1 MYIRRYANEIATESI
16 VFGRSSG
23 LRASKNLGQLHVRRW
38 WLLGKPLN
46 RLSKLLMLFDCLT
59 VNNIFD
65 VIYVAVCSG
74 QKSYA
79 CTNLFDVR
87 FKKFVVF

>member
-1 MYIRRYANEIATESI
+1 MYICKNANEIATESI

-23 LRASKNLGQLHVRRW
+23 LRASKNLGQLHLRRW

-46 RLSKLLMLFDCLT
+46 RLIKILMVLNCLT

-65 VIYVAVCSG
+65 VIYVSVCSG
-74 QKSYA
+74 QKKSYA
-79 CTNLFDVR
+79 CTDL
-87 FKKFVVF
+87 KKFVVF